1 MAMTPEEIAKLVKET
16 TAAEVDRR
24 IRQLLSPLLQLV
36 PEEDYLT
43 NSQACALL
51 QCSDTELRR
60 LIKAQELIEGAH
72 FTGSHKSRRWIRD
85 RLERYLE
92 TRGDKARQLRDIQKW
107 MKG

>member
-1 MAMTPEEIAKLVKET
+1 MAMTPQEIEKLARE
-16 TAAEVDRR
+16 TAASEVDRR
-24 IRQLLSPLLQLV
+24 IRQLLSPLLQFV

-60 LIKAQELIEGAH
+60 LIKSQELIEGAH
-72 FTGSHKSRRWIRD
+72 FTGNHKSRRWIRE

-92 TRGDKARQLRDIQKW
+92 TRGDKAKQLRDIQKW

>member
-1 MAMTPEEIAKLVKET
+1 MTPEEVEKLARE
-16 TAAEVDRR
+16 AAIAEVNRWV
-24 IRQLLSPLLQLV
+24 RQLLSPVLQSV

-60 LIKAQELIEGAH
+60 LIKSQELIEGAH
-72 FTGSHKSRRWIRD
+72 FTGNHKSRRWIRE

-92 TRGDKARQLRDIQKW
+92 TRGDKARQARDIQKW
-107 MKG
+107 MRN

>member
-1 MAMTPEEIAKLVKET
+1 MTPEEIERLAREAA
-16 TAAEVDRR
+16 AAEVDRR
-24 IRQLLSPLLQLV
+24 LRQLLAPIVPSI

-72 FTGSHKSRRWIRD
+72 FTGNHKSRRWIRE

-92 TRGDKARQLRDIQKW
+92 TRGDKAKQLRDIQKW
-107 MKG
+107 MKS